1 MSNPN
6 GSGEGGLIGV
16 PWNSKDQAGPR
27 HEQALRAGESSE
39 LKDCSSITGPIL
51 TGNVFPYTEESR
63 PGFQA
68 GLVEIPECFRN
79 TDIAPDVAMLKGL
92 VEQQPSAIDSRYAD
106 LTEKLNRPKIDPKI
120 FNADKADYG
129 KRQSLFMG
137 EDPGL
142 FDTVHLAH
150 PQLRTIFR
158 EQKKLDWDENEVPFD
173 SCNLEF
179 KTRPSLLAGRMID
192 TLAWQWEAD
201 SVAARSMYAVMAPF
215 ITNSELSRAWVKV
228 TEIEHLHAATYSE
241 IVRSSFDDPEAVLS
255 QVLSNVEALQRMS
268 VVGDV
273 LKNSYRISHELA
285 LGMRTR
291 EQDETYDAAMM
302 ATVAFLALERVQFM
316 SSFAITFANA
326 NQGMWVPI
334 GKAVSRICQD
344 EYEIHVELDKYVLN
358 YELSLPCGKAFM
370 ERNRDLI
377 KRLFDDVIQ
386 CEFRWIEYM
395 GFEQNPMV
403 GLNAQMLKDWVVY
416 CAADAMAVLGLKPEY
431 PVSRLSPLPYM
442 EEWIDVSK
450 IQSSPQEEKGR
461 VQYKNNVLIDDL
473 GDAVVAVDF

>member
-6 GSGEGGLIGV
+6 GSGEDGLIGV
-16 PWNSKDQAGPR
+16 PWNNKDQAGPR
-27 HEQALRAGESSE
+27 HEQALQTGE
-39 LKDCSSITGPIL
+39 P
-51 TGNVFPYTEESR
+51 TER
-63 PGFQA
+63 GMVRC
-68 GLVEIPECFRN
+68 LVTYDDFGYVEAKSDAVEERFVIPE
-79 TDIAPDVAMLKGL
+79 DWKPYPA
-92 VEQQPSAIDSRYAD
+92 QPSGTVRVKNSTLYGEIGNPERYAG

-120 FNADKADYG
+120 FNTDKADYG

-179 KTRPSLLAGRMID
+179 KTRPTLLAGRMID

-241 IVRSSFDDPEAVLS
+241 IVRSSFDDPQAVLE

-268 VVGDV
+268 VIGEV

-285 LGMRTR
+285 LGMRKR
-291 EQDETYDAAMM
+291 EDIETYDAAMM

-344 EYEIHVELDKYVLN
+344 EYEIHVELDKYVLR
-358 YELSLPCGKAFM
+358 YELSLDCGKGFL
-370 ERNRDLI
+370 ERNRELI

-386 CEFRWIEYM
+386 CEFRWIDYM

-403 GLNAQMLKDWVVY
+403 GLSAQMLRDWVIY

-431 PVSRLSPLPYM
+431 PVPRLSPLPFM

-461 VQYKNNVLIDDL
+461 VQYKNNVLVDDL
-473 GDAVVAVDF
+473 GDRVIAVDF